1 MGREDQGGSREMI
14 QIRQNVCKYSL
25 LYYGITFIFSDKNSS
40 VVLFMYKMHMTIFNI
55 WLQYGVLFYV
65 EPRWREYT
73 GVCCTA
79 FSSTLI

>member
-40 VVLFMYKMHMTIFNI
+40 VVLFTYKMHMTIFNI
-55 WLQYGVLFYV
+55 WL
-65 EPRWREYT
+65 
-73 GVCCTA
+73 
-79 FSSTLI
+79 